1 MRKNVVK
8 HRIEITYEQ
17 LMLTL
22 KTYHELLDAGLSRNW
37 CGRTL
42 FMVIDI
48 YASQSIRGLPI
59 PVSKAAHGLPKSQ
72 CRYEHGTPMSAIIT
86 MFIEAYKAN
95 KLTKESSLEIAKL
108 WRVAHITLEED
119 KRLNASGLR
128 SKAMNLPHERWS
140 QVGIEF

>member
-22 KTYHELLDAGLSRNW
+22 KNYHELLDAGLSRNW

-42 FMVIDI
+42 YMVIDI
-48 YASQSIRGLPI
+48 YASQSVRGLPI
-59 PVSKAAHGLPKSQ
+59 PVSKAARGLPKSQ

-86 MFIEAYKAN
+86 MFIEDYK
-95 KLTKESSLEIAKL
+95 KGILTKESSLETAKL